1 MLKKKK
7 KKSKYWKIFKDFNFN
22 LLPNNISFNS
32 NINRQFN
39 KQKFRDTELTG
50 QNIQVE
56 ELFRRN
62 YTFDTQYSFNYNFS
76 KSLSLN
82 YAASNSSIVRNYFID
97 DEINGR
103 QNPELDVWDGFF
115 DIGDPNIQSQQVQL
129 NYQLP
134 LDKIP
139 TTRFY

>member
-1 MLKKKK
+1 M
-7 KKSKYWKIFKDFNFN
+7 
-22 LLPNNISFNS
+22 
-32 NINRQFN
+32 
-39 KQKFRDTELTG
+39 
-50 QNIQVE
+50 
-56 ELFRRN
+56 
-62 YTFDTQYSFNYNFS
+62 
-76 KSLSLN
+76 SLN
-82 YAASNSSIVRNYFID
+82 YAASNSSIVRNYFIN

-139 TTRFY
+139 TLSFIKATYSYTGDFQWQKGSDLNNNLEIEDSNGVTQTYDLGHSIQNANTHTINGTLN